1 MVPLRIDWTFTTPVV
16 VNNDYLQHLD
26 ALVAFAVCEEAKEF
40 GASNA
45 IELSQDLSH
54 IFAQHESAN
63 GSVWKASALLCTPSS
78 ATFNATMVR
87 RTEHWDYIV
96 AQDSGLLQGRGRK
109 VIDSGSG
116 SDRNYFIYHPY
127 QWLERAQAW
136 CIADE
141 DELREALGRIQA
153 IGKLTRNG
161 FGRIKDM
168 TVVRD
173 EEAYDRWK
181 FRVLPLETDGAKGID
196 YVLTRQ
202 CLQPP
207 YWERRSA
214 VPALEPVIS

>member
-1 MVPLRIDWTFTTPVV
+1 MVPLRVEWTFTTPMV
-16 VNNDYLQHLD
+16 VNSDYFQHLD
-26 ALVAFAVCEEAKEF
+26 ALVAFSVFEEAKEV
-40 GASNA
+40 GARNA

-54 IFAQHESAN
+54 IFAQHESTN

-96 AQDSGLLQGRGRK
+96 AQDAGLLQGRERK
-109 VIDSGSG
+109 AISSRSGA
-116 SDRNYFIYHPY
+116 DRNYFIYHPY

-196 YVLTRQ
+196 YLPTRH

-214 VPALEPVIS
+214 VPALEPIIY